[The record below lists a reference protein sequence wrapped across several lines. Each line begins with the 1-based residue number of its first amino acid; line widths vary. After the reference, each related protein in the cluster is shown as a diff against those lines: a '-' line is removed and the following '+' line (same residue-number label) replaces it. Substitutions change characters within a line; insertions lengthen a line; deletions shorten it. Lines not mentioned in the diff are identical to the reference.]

1 MITITK
7 QDKGVLFTFEN
18 SNKYLYGDGSI
29 LVPFNSLTIIE
40 DKSEMITFR
49 KAASNDIF
57 LSARYDTDLGYSTK
71 DEAVEDLKSMLFDE
85 AAAGG
90 ITPEEVEAM
99 IDEATSGIPSSQVV
113 EQLRTDVNAVSGSV
127 STKAD
132 ASALT
137 AHTAD
142 TTIHVTAQDKT
153 NWNNKL
159 DASAYTPTDLS
170 NYYTKDEI
178 DDAELATAHA
188 INYLNDELNTKEE
201 VIASALTELSES
213 IEDKANVYYLDFWGI
228 YNEEVEMTDELYNEI
243 LDAINNNY
251 IFYSVVTQ
259 GVAEKELI
267 SSVISNNDDN
277 DLSLHINY
285 STGYEAL
292 DIHRT
297 DGRDGYEYSV
307 NAESYGL
314 SIDNYLD
321 SGSTNPVEN
330 AVVTQALMDISGNT
344 GGNNVIEITQAAYD
358 ALVSGDTVDPD
369 ALYIITDATPINLNG
384 YVQTSAITTA
394 ITSSST
400 DNEIPSAKATY
411 DAIDAA
417 KAYYIDF
424 ATLTTQGITDND
436 WDAMLAAI
444 NAHRPIY
451 AGMGNL
457 YYSSECLKVN
467 SNTVKLTASDDDY
480 HYVYTF
486 TKNGSNDYSFS
497 YETRPYVTQADKNAW
512 DAKVNGSG
520 VTDIVSLTQ
529 AEYDMLVQ
537 HGDID
542 SSTLYIINNV
552 VS

>member
-85 AAAGG
+85 AGGGG

-132 ASALT
+132 ANALT

-213 IEDKANVYYLDFWGI
+213 KANVYYLDFWGI

-243 LDAINNNY
+243 LDAYYNNA
-251 IFYSVVTQ
+251 IFYSTKVDSN
-259 GVAEKELI
+259 GLELI
-267 SSVISNNDDN
+267 SYVISQDDN
-277 DLSLHINY
+277 NIILLKINY
-285 STGYEAL
+285 GNGYYQLE
-292 DIHRT
+292 IFRT
-297 DGRDGYEYSV
+297 VGMDGFEYSV
-307 NAESYGL
+307 IATEEYLN
-314 SIDNYLD
+314 IDNQLD
-321 SGSTNPVEN
+321 SGSTNPVQN
-330 AVVTQALMDISGNT
+330 TVVTQALMDISGNT

-411 DAIDAA
+411 DVIDAA

-512 DAKVNGSG
+512 NAKVNGSG